1 MAVLTHLGQYQ
12 GPAEAGKNLIGI
24 FKQREIARH
33 ENSFLNFSPLVL
45 KKLGIRCEQGTT
57 VEING
62 DSIVINSGT
71 FELGL
76 EVMDVTS
83 LVFPSATEVD
93 IIYGY

>member
-1 MAVLTHLGQYQ
+1 MGVLSHLGQYQ
-12 GPAEAGKNLIGI
+12 GTVEADKNLIDV
-24 FKQREIARH
+24 FKQREIERH
-33 ENSFLNFSPLVL
+33 ENSFLKFSPLVI
-45 KKLGIRCEQGTT
+45 KKLGIRCEQGTM

-62 DSIVINSGT
+62 DSITINSGV
-71 FELGL
+71 FELGF